1 MVADK
6 NPFPGPQPYRSSDR
20 DRFFGRVDL
29 SARLERSILA
39 HRCITVYGPSGA
51 GKSSLVQASAIP
63 SLIES
68 NEIDVVRVDAWPPD
82 QNPTLWLADAMH
94 ADLDLGPRQT
104 DVSAAQAI
112 RTAAQRVARR
122 SSNPMLIYLDQV
134 EQLLYPSRNVADVE
148 AFFDVLGD
156 LVDLP
161 LRNLR
166 VLLALREDYLGRF
179 RDRLR
184 QHKRL
189 LDHGFRVGPLT
200 VTEISAAVCQAAS
213 AGKPP
218 QTWNIDETRSVML
231 QVRVAGQTETDD
243 AEVQAAYAQI
253 VCRALFQ
260 QRAETRESSREV
272 EAEVVLRDYLEA
284 TLGSLGPFRRAAQ
297 RLLEDHLITVDGAR
311 TLRTEQELLRV
322 VSVGQLGP
330 ILRALEAAA
339 ILHAEEHQGS
349 RYFEIGHDWLARRV
363 FEQRQLRERE
373 EANRER
379 LAKERAQKRRL
390 AAVTLLSLTI
400 AALTGGS
407 ALWAFREKR
416 AAEAAQRISVERE
429 LEAKRA
435 QKEAEAQKKRAEE
448 LKREADKEKLNAEA
462 EAKKA
467 LQAAEEAQVAR
478 EKAQASEV
486 SARQAETQAREAE
499 AKASRAAKEA
509 KASELRAILEKEKA
523 DALATKEKQ
532 SREELEQL
540 IERAAGKIGGR
551 LN

>member
-1 MVADK
+1 MSVDK

-20 DRFFGRVDL
+20 ERFYGRVDL

-39 HRCITVYGPSGA
+39 HRCMTVYGPSGA

-68 NEIDVVRVDAWPPD
+68 NEIDVVRIDAWPPD
-82 QNPTLWLADAMH
+82 ENPTQWLADAMH
-94 ADLDLGPRQT
+94 ANLDLGPRQT
-104 DVSAAQAI
+104 EIPPEQAI

-122 SSNPMLIYLDQV
+122 SPNPMLIYLDQV
-134 EQLLYPSRNVADVE
+134 EQLLYPSRNLGDVE
-148 AFFDVLGD
+148 AFFDVLGN

-200 VTEISAAVCQAAS
+200 VAEITAAVCQAAS

-218 QTWNIDETRSVML
+218 QTWDIDATRALML

-243 AEVQAAYAQI
+243 AEAQAAYAQI

-260 QRAETRESSREV
+260 QRAETGESSREL
-272 EAEVVLRDYLEA
+272 EAEIVLRDYLET
-284 TLGSLGPFRRAAQ
+284 TLGSLGPLRNAAQ
-297 RLLEDHLITVDGAR
+297 RLLEDHLVTADGAR
-311 TLRTEQELLRV
+311 TLRTEQELLRIL
-322 VSVGQLGP
+322 SAKELGT
-330 ILRALEAAA
+330 ILRALESAA

-363 FEQRQLRERE
+363 YEQRQARERD

-379 LAKERAQKRRL
+379 MAKDRAQKRRL
-390 AAVTLLSLTI
+390 AAVALVSLTI
-400 AALTGGS
+400 ATLTGGL
-407 ALWAFREKR
+407 ALWALQQKQV
-416 AAEAAQRISVERE
+416 AEEAQRTSAERE
-429 LEAKRA
+429 YEAKKA

-448 LKREADKEKLNAEA
+448 LKVEADKEKRYAEA
-462 EAKKA
+462 QAQKA
-467 LQAAEEAQVAR
+467 RQAAEEAQQAR
-478 EKAQASEV
+478 EKAQASEI
-486 SARQAETQAREAE
+486 SAREAETQARVAE
-499 AKASRAAKEA
+499 TKASRAAKDA
-509 KASELRAILEKEKA
+509 KASELQAIREKEKA
-523 DALATKEKQ
+523 DAMAAKEKQ
-532 SREELEQL
+532 NREALQQL
-540 IERAAGKIGGR
+540 IERAAGKIGSG

>member
-1 MVADK
+1 MSVDK
-6 NPFPGPQPYRSSDR
+6 NPFPGPQPYRSTDR
-20 DRFFGRVDL
+20 DRFYGRVDL

-68 NEIDVVRVDAWPPD
+68 NEIDVVRIDAWPPD
-82 QNPTLWLADAMH
+82 ENPTQWLADAMY
-94 ADLDLGPRQT
+94 ANLDLGPRQT
-104 DVSAAQAI
+104 DLPPEQAI

-134 EQLLYPSRNVADVE
+134 EQLLYPSRNLTDVE
-148 AFFDVLGD
+148 AFFDALGAV
-156 LVDLP
+156 VDLP

-166 VLLALREDYLGRF
+166 VVLALREDYLGRF

-200 VTEISAAVCQAAS
+200 VTEITAAVCQAAS
-213 AGKPP
+213 AGIPP
-218 QTWNIDETRSVML
+218 QTWDIDATRALML

-260 QRAETRESSREV
+260 QRAETGESSREL
-272 EAEVVLRDYLEA
+272 EAEIVLRDYLET
-284 TLGSLGPFRRAAQ
+284 TLGSLGPLRYAAQ
-297 RLLEDHLITVDGAR
+297 RLLEDHLVTADGAR
-311 TLRTEQELLRV
+311 TLRTEQELLRIL
-322 VSVGQLGP
+322 SAKELGT
-330 ILRALEAAA
+330 ILKALEGAA

-363 FEQRQLRERE
+363 YEQRQARERD

-379 LAKERAQKRRL
+379 MAKDRAQKRRL
-390 AAVTLLSLTI
+390 AAVALVSLTI
-400 AALTGGS
+400 AALTGGL
-407 ALWAFREKR
+407 ALWALQQKQV
-416 AAEAAQRISVERE
+416 AEEAQRTSTERE
-429 LEAKRA
+429 YEAKKA
-435 QKEAEAQKKRAEE
+435 QKDAEAQKNRAEE
-448 LKREADKEKLNAEA
+448 LKYEADKEKRYAEA
-462 EAKKA
+462 QAQKA
-467 LQAAEEAQVAR
+467 RQAAEEAQQAR

-486 SARQAETQAREAE
+486 SAREAETQARAAE
-499 AKASRAAKEA
+499 VKASHAAKEA
-509 KASELRAILEKEKA
+509 KASELRAILEKQKA
-523 DALATKEKQ
+523 DALAAKEKQ
-532 SREELEQL
+532 NREALEQL
-540 IERAAGKIGGR
+540 IERAAGKIGGG